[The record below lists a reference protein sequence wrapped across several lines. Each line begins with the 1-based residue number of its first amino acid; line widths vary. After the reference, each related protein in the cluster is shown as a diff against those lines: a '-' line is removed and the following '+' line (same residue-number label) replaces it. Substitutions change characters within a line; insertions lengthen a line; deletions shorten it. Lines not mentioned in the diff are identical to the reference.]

1 MSVKRSVLWVLV
13 GVMVLGAGFAAAQTT
28 THEIK
33 QGTVVHVYG
42 NNLVVKMAN
51 GEHKEF
57 DVPDGF
63 TFNVDGRDVTI
74 DELVVGTK
82 LTSSVTTTETPH
94 VVKVTEERNATLVSR
109 SGQTIVVR
117 QESGK
122 LKKYNK
128 VPDDVIFT
136 FRGKEVSIRDIEPGS
151 QFSAIIVHTST
162 EMVSERTADV
172 SGVAPAK
179 PAPAPVPVA
188 KKAAPA
194 PAPAPVVLPHTGSS
208 LPLVGLFGLLALA
221 ISAGIG
227 IIRRF

>member
-1 MSVKRSVLWVLV
+1 MSVKRSVLLVLV
-13 GVMVLGAGFAAAQTT
+13 GVIVLGAGFAAAQTT

-57 DVPDGF
+57 DIPENFMFDVE
-63 TFNVDGRDVTI
+63 GRKVTI
-74 DELVVGTK
+74 DELVPGTK
-82 LTSSVTTTETPH
+82 LTSVVTTTETPH
-94 VVKVTEERNATLVSR
+94 VVKITEVTNVELVSR
-109 SGQTIVVR
+109 SGQTIVIR
-117 QESGK
+117 QENGT
-122 LKKYNK
+122 LKKFNK

-136 FRGKEVSIRDIEPGS
+136 VAGQETSIRDIEPGS
-151 QFSAIIVHTST
+151 RFTATIVHTST
-162 EMVSERTADV
+162 EIVTERAADI
-172 SGVAPAK
+172 SGMAPAK
-179 PAPAPVPVA
+179 PAPVPVA

>member
-1 MSVKRSVLWVLV
+1 MSVKQNVLWVLV
-13 GVMVLGAGFAAAQTT
+13 GVIVLGAGFAAAQTT

-57 DVPDGF
+57 DIPENFMFD
-63 TFNVDGRDVTI
+63 VDGRKVTI
-74 DELVVGTK
+74 DELVPGTK

-94 VVKVTEERNATLVSR
+94 VVKITEERNATLVSR
-109 SGQTIVVR
+109 SGQTIVIR
-117 QESGK
+117 QENGK

-136 FRGKEVSIRDIEPGS
+136 VHGEEISIRDIEPGS
-151 QFSAIIVHTST
+151 QFTAIIVHTST
-162 EMVSERTADV
+162 EMVTERAADV

-179 PAPAPVPVA
+179 PAPAPVPV

-208 LPLVGLFGLLALA
+208 LPLAGLLGLLALA
-221 ISAGIG
+221 VSAGIG